1 MNYIEKFP
9 IFSEDIYKVEPLY
22 PRIQLEDIENT
33 IVKILDKH
41 SDLCKYYINISDAS
55 FNVSFNVDESQL
67 NAMIKTSFT
76 INLYKYNNN
85 PLVILSKEVQEFNQ
99 WNVILVDL
107 LKKLK

>member
-9 IFSEDIYKVEPLY
+9 IFSEDIHKVEPLY
-22 PRIQLEDIENT
+22 SRIQLEDIEND

-76 INLYKYNNN
+76 INLYKYNNK
-85 PLVILSKEVQEFNQ
+85 PLVILSKEIQEFNQ
-99 WNVILVDL
+99 WNIILVDL